1 MKKIL
6 LLGIVVLLGVP
17 TAFATLVTN
26 MNQSVLYFRLLSRN
40 ASTDIDAAF
49 YNPAGLVMLKNGWH
63 LQLNN
68 QTIFQEK
75 IVTNDFIFLNENE
88 YVGKVNVPVFP
99 DFYAVYK
106 KDKLALSFG
115 FGPNSGGGTADFSKG
130 LPSFET
136 QIASLPALI
145 SSLKIPTTAYSVDIA
160 FKGKSVFYGFQLNA
174 SYAFTDQIAGALG
187 MRYISATNSYE
198 GSIRN
203 IMINPRHPLI
213 NPTGQMMPASQ
224 FFGLIGQAAYAAATK
239 DKEVDVK
246 QTGSGVTPILSLSLY
261 PARGLNIGIKY
272 EFNTKLTLTNKTT
285 KDDVGM
291 FPDGEETHNDIPAI
305 FSLGMGYELTPK
317 LRASVSYNYFFDKN
331 ANWDGREEFVE
342 SNSWD
347 LGFGLE
353 YDLARAF
360 SLSAGYLRTQFK
372 LGPNYQSDFA
382 HDMSADSFGFG
393 ARIRLGQVIDLDL
406 GFLYSDYKVADK
418 TITYPGIGAFR
429 EKYER
434 SNLGVGVGVGFHF

>member
-26 MNQSVLYFRLLSRN
+26 MNQSALYFRLLSRN

-360 SLSAGYLRTQFK
+360 SLSVGYLRTQFK
-372 LGPNYQSDFA
+372 LGPNYQSDFS